1 MKAEVLPLTGFK
13 GLDLKQAGYQK
24 LMTSQDMSR
33 RDRARK
39 FQQCFSTE
47 TGKEVLAIM
56 TEWTLVRPVSPPG
69 CQAGYSY
76 FREGQNDIVR
86 SIHEAIEEATHE

>member
-13 GLDLKQAGYQK
+13 GLELKQAGYQK
-24 LMTSQDMSR
+24 LMTSQVTSR
-33 RDRARK
+33 RDVARK
-39 FQQCFSTE
+39 IQRCFTTE
-47 TGKEVLAIM
+47 TGKEVLDILKA
-56 TEWTLVRPVSPPG
+56 WTLTRPVSPPG

-86 SIHEAIEEATHE
+86 SILEAIEEAEHE